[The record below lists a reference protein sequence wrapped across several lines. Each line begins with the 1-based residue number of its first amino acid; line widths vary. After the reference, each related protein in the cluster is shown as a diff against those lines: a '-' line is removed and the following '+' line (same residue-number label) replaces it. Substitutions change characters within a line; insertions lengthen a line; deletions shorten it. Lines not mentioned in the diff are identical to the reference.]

1 MRRTNILNGH
11 KCCIGGVARER
22 HAAAWWS
29 LSGLKFFLLF
39 FQSKFV
45 ISGQRFVEA
54 AQNAVGFTNR
64 FLETVLVPS
73 RLYKSYFFE
82 AARKPPETEEH
93 RWLVQP
99 PLKSF
104 YIAVVV
110 RIKVTHYVL
119 TPYLCA
125 QITTLYVSGVLNT
138 VLSSEHQKEIL
149 RYIYNHQVRLFY

>member
-73 RLYKSYFFE
+73 RLYKSYFLRRLE
-82 AARKPPETEEH
+82 NHLKRKSIGGWSN
-93 RWLVQP
+93 R
-99 PLKSF
+99 SF

>member
-1 MRRTNILNGH
+1 M
-11 KCCIGGVARER
+11 
-22 HAAAWWS
+22 
-29 LSGLKFFLLF
+29 
-39 FQSKFV
+39 

-73 RLYKSYFFE
+73 RLYKSYFL
-82 AARKPPETEEH
+82 R
-93 RWLVQP
+93 RLVQP